1 MAKLTPEQLAKLDA
15 VKENIPATK
24 PGELLPHVR
33 FIGDIKHL
41 LVDPDYGYAE
51 STLRGILSTIEQ
63 THYVTAGQ
71 RRAIENITA
80 APNRGG
86 DRYSRKG
93 IRRRRDDE

>member
-1 MAKLTPEQLAKLDA
+1 MAKLTPAQLAALDA
-15 VKENIPATK
+15 TSENRPSTT

-51 STLRGILSTIEQ
+51 GTLRGILETVERTQ
-63 THYVTAGQ
+63 YVSPGQ

-80 APNRGG
+80 APNRGSG
-86 DRYSRKG
+86 TRG
-93 IRRRRDDE
+93 NIRRRRWEE